1 MFWKYR
7 DFLKDQKKR
16 FENITQIKQNVLE
29 QNIENPTQRI
39 LSVIDN
45 MNKGHLLEENEE
57 NLNED
62 IKFIDKK
69 LEFGK

>member
-1 MFWKYR
+1 
-7 DFLKDQKKR
+7 
-16 FENITQIKQNVLE
+16 
-29 QNIENPTQRI
+29 
-39 LSVIDN
+39 
-45 MNKGHLLEENEE
+45 MNKEQLVEESEE

>member
-1 MFWKYR
+1 
-7 DFLKDQKKR
+7 
-16 FENITQIKQNVLE
+16 
-29 QNIENPTQRI
+29 
-39 LSVIDN
+39 
-45 MNKGHLLEENEE
+45 MNKEQLSEESED

>member
-1 MFWKYR
+1 MTPSKSKTI
-7 DFLKDQKKR
+7 FLYFDNSDSFVSWPKESTTSDP
-16 FENITQIKQNVLE
+16 NGYIIY
-29 QNIENPTQRI
+29 
-39 LSVIDN
+39 SVTSSEAINWLGSED
-45 MNKGHLLEENEE
+45 

>member
-1 MFWKYR
+1 M
-7 DFLKDQKKR
+7 
-16 FENITQIKQNVLE
+16 NNE
-29 QNIENPTQRI
+29 Q
-39 LSVIDN
+39 LS
-45 MNKGHLLEENEE
+45 EESED

>member
-1 MFWKYR
+1 
-7 DFLKDQKKR
+7 
-16 FENITQIKQNVLE
+16 
-29 QNIENPTQRI
+29 
-39 LSVIDN
+39 
-45 MNKGHLLEENEE
+45 MNKEQLIEENEE